1 MALSPTQDSQQAP
14 TATGATGL
22 YWFPTEGAGGGALG
36 LTVAPLTVEWPQGQ
50 RVGWQFSGC
59 DLFWQA
65 ATMVAL
71 PQLALPP
78 EGTVAR
84 SEGGGSALGEPQRLH
99 WRLESRD
106 RQEPL
111 PPAGWPLAA
120 WRDCPPPLT
129 VTGAIALEHWHL
141 QSAIGLWSP
150 ATGPL
155 LHGVI
160 ERWLAQQVWRAA
172 GGAGQFQM
180 TLGQSRGSTAPALLL
195 PPDGREPL
203 AGVLR
208 DGPLHDL
215 LAHPG
220 QSLLDLAAIAGLDC
234 QTDFAGGS
242 LMGAPLAGVD
252 WSGANLAGINLRGAT
267 LNDADLSHGSL
278 AGARLA
284 GADLSGAYLA
294 EASFRGADL
303 RRSSLALAN
312 LNGTD
317 LTSADLRGANLSQ
330 VNLRSAIVTGT
341 RFGENEGLSSSAL
354 AELRDRG
361 ALVSP

>member
-1 MALSPTQDSQQAP
+1 MPLSPTQDSQQTP

-22 YWFPTEGAGGGALG
+22 YWFPTEGAGGALG
-36 LTVAPLTVEWPQGQ
+36 LTVEPLTVVWPQGQ
-50 RVGWQFSGC
+50 RVSWTFSGC
-59 DLFWQA
+59 DLYWQA

-71 PQLALPP
+71 PKLALPP

-84 SEGGGSALGEPQRLH
+84 SEGGGGALGEPQRLH

-106 RQEPL
+106 RQVPL
-111 PPAGWPLAA
+111 PSEGWPLAA

-129 VTGAIALEHWHL
+129 VTGAIALEHWHF
-141 QSAIGLWSP
+141 QSASGLWSP
-150 ATGPL
+150 ATGPI

-172 GGAGQFQM
+172 GGVQQFAL
-180 TLGQSRGSTAPALLL
+180 TLGPSASLGSALLL
-195 PPDGREPL
+195 SPESLDPL
-203 AGVLR
+203 ASILGEG
-208 DGPLHDL
+208 GPLPEL
-215 LAHPG
+215 LAQG
-220 QSLLDLAAIAGLDC
+220 GRSLGDLAAIAGLDC

-242 LMGAPLAGVD
+242 LMGASLAGLD

-267 LNDADLSHGSL
+267 LNDADLSHCHL
-278 AGARLA
+278 TGARLA

-294 EASFRGADL
+294 EANFRGADL

-330 VNLRSAIVTGT
+330 VNLRGAIVTGA
-341 RFGENEGLSSSAL
+341 RFGENEGLSSAAL
-354 AELRDRG
+354 GELRDRG